1 MNTTTKY
8 PDIVVD
14 LSHIDGNAFSI
25 MGAVTREMKRGGV
38 SREEIDAY
46 RKEAT
51 SGDYNHLLAV
61 TGNWV
66 SVEIDADEDE
76 DDYDYFDDEDDD
88 AY

>member
-1 MNTTTKY
+1 MNNMNTTTKY
-8 PDIVVD
+8 PNIVVD
-14 LSHIDGNAFSI
+14 LSRIDGNAFSI

-66 SVEIDADEDE
+66 SVEIDADEY
-76 DDYDYFDDEDDD
+76 DYDFDDEDDD